1 MPVLARATDDITD
14 RGSMT
19 VRARPTTRKPHR
31 TGANSDSR
39 RNLYYN
45 LVFGAVV
52 LAALAIL
59 FGAGFATWY
68 GDHLATVATVNG
80 EAITKDQVRARV
92 KIESFRLDQ
101 LQAHTQQQMYLGRI
115 SSADGQQLLSAISQQ
130 LSYIDQLA
138 ISREEDTVLLAQLG
152 RERSVVVT
160 DAQVDAKLTE
170 EATTAEE
177 RHAWVISVIPEVSTG
192 ATEPT
197 AAQKDAA
204 RTKAEGL
211 LAQLKGGTAWEE
223 VVKSS
228 GDSYAATN
236 GDLLYITK
244 DATTPDPKFVAAVF
258 ALAANGLTDVVEGDD
273 GTFRIGRVTDIVP
286 PSVDANYQAKISD
299 AGIDLKDYRRIVAA
313 SVTQDG
319 IEAQLVKEVV
329 ETPSTQR
336 KVSEVFISGSSTS
349 ESGNEV
355 KSRHI
360 LYAPNGDP
368 SGAANLAPDDP
379 AWAAAETKALVAY
392 WKIKSGQA
400 DFATLAKAESND
412 TGSGADGG
420 ELGWYGPDS
429 GLDSDF
435 AAAIFAPG
443 VAAGDLLPP
452 VRSQFGWHV
461 IQVEGIRAPAAV
473 RAQQV
478 VDAARQPGSDFAA
491 LAKANSDGSTASTGG
506 DIGWVAQ
513 YQLDKQQEDAIF
525 GLQAGG
531 VSDVVTTSSG
541 FYVFKVTEVATRLPD
556 ATQAETLRSSAFTN
570 WYSGI
575 RDDPTKTTI
584 EEILPDFTSS

>member
-1 MPVLARATDDITD
+1 
-14 RGSMT
+14 MT
-19 VRARPTTRKPHR
+19 LRARPTTRKPHR
-31 TGANSDSR
+31 TGADSDTR

-45 LVFGAVV
+45 LGFGAVV

-68 GDHLATVATVNG
+68 DDHLATVATVNG
-80 EAITKDQVRARV
+80 EAITKDQVRTRV
-92 KIESFRLDQ
+92 RIESFRLNQ
-101 LQAHTQQQMYLGRI
+101 LATHTQDQMNLGRI
-115 SSADGQQLLSAISQQ
+115 SSADGQQVLSAVSQQ
-130 LSYIDQLA
+130 LSYVDQLA

-152 RERSVVVT
+152 RQRSVVVT

-170 EATTAEE
+170 EATTPEQ

-211 LAQLKGGTAWEE
+211 LAQLKGGTAWDE

-228 GDSYAATN
+228 GDSFAATN
-236 GDLLYITK
+236 GDLLYISAT
-244 DATTPDPKFVAAVF
+244 ATTPDPKFVAAVF

-286 PSVDANYQAKISD
+286 ETVDANYATRISE
-299 AGIDLKDYRRIVAA
+299 AGIDLKDYR
-313 SVTQDG
+313 SVLATSVIQDA
-319 IEAQLVKEVV
+319 IEAQLIKEVV

-349 ESGNEV
+349 ETGNEV

-360 LYAPNGDP
+360 LYSPNGDP
-368 SGAANLAPDDP
+368 QGAANLAADDP
-379 AWAAAETKALVAY
+379 AWAAAEAKALIAY
-392 WKIKSGQA
+392 WKIESGQA
-400 DFATLAKAESND
+400 DFAALAKAESDD

-420 ELGWYGPDS
+420 ELGWYGPDA
-429 GLDSDF
+429 GLDPDF

-443 VAAGDLLPP
+443 VEAGDLLPP
-452 VRSQFGWHV
+452 VRSQYGWHV
-461 IQVEGIRAPAAV
+461 IQIEGIRASAAV

-491 LAKANSDGSTASTGG
+491 LAKANSDGSTASSGG

-513 YQLDKQQEDAIF
+513 YQLDAPQEAAIF
-525 GLQAGG
+525 DLQAGQ
-531 VSDVVTTSSG
+531 VSEVITGNDG
-541 FYVFKVTEVATRLPD
+541 FYIFKVTEVADRLPD

-570 WYSGI
+570 WYTAI
-575 RDDPTKTTI
+575 RDDPTKTDI
-584 EEILPDFTSS
+584 EELLPDFTSS

>member
-1 MPVLARATDDITD
+1 
-14 RGSMT
+14 MT
-19 VRARPTTRKPHR
+19 LRARPTTRKPHR
-31 TGANSDSR
+31 TGADSDSR

-45 LVFGAVV
+45 LGFGAVV

-68 GDHLATVATVNG
+68 DDHLATVATVNG
-80 EAITKDQVRARV
+80 EAITKDQVRTRV

-101 LQAHTQQQMYLGRI
+101 LAARTQEQMNLGRI
-115 SSADGQQLLSAISQQ
+115 SSADGQQRLSIISQQ
-130 LSYIDQLA
+130 KSSVDQLA

-152 RERSVVVT
+152 RQRNVIVT

-170 EATTAEE
+170 EATTAEQ

-197 AAQKDAA
+197 ATQKDAA

-211 LAQLKGGTAWEE
+211 LAELKGGTAWDE

-228 GDSYAATN
+228 GDSYAATK

-244 DATTPDPKFVAAVF
+244 AATTPDPKFVAAVF
-258 ALAANGLTDVVEGDD
+258 ALAASGLTDVVEGDD
-273 GTFRIGRVTDIVP
+273 GTFRIGRVSDIIAEA
-286 PSVDANYQAKISD
+286 VDANWATRIGE
-299 AGIDLKDYRRIVAA
+299 AGIDLKDYRRVLAA
-313 SVTQDG
+313 SVTRDA
-319 IEAQLVKEVV
+319 IEAQLIKEVV

-349 ESGNEV
+349 EGGNEV

-360 LYAPNGDP
+360 LYSPKDDP
-368 SGAANLAPDDP
+368 QGAAQLAADDP
-379 AWAAAETKALVAY
+379 AWAAAEAEAKAAY
-392 WKIKSGQA
+392 EKIKSGQA
-400 DFATLAKAESND
+400 DFADLAKKESDD
-412 TGSGADGG
+412 TGSGAEGG
-420 ELGWYGPDS
+420 ELGWYGPDA
-429 GLDSDF
+429 GLDTAF
-435 AAAIFAPG
+435 AAAIFAPD
-443 VAAGDLLPP
+443 VKVGDLLQP

-461 IQVEGIRAPAAV
+461 IQVEGIRAPAPV

-491 LAKANSDGSTASTGG
+491 LAKANSDGSTASAGG
-506 DIGWVAQ
+506 DIGWVAR
-513 YQLDKQQEDAIF
+513 YQLDRQQEDAIL

-531 VSDVVTTSSG
+531 VSEVVTTSSG
-541 FYVFKVTEVATRLPD
+541 FYVFKVTEVADRLPD

-570 WYSGI
+570 WYTGI

-584 EEILPDFTSS
+584 EELLPGFTSS